1 MSCVNWWNECTNPEC
16 KNVGYDRH
24 RKGTCEKCGADNDNI
39 REWDEE
45 PDHDDEE

>member
-16 KNVGYDRH
+16 KNVGYDRI
-24 RKGTCEKCGADNDNI
+24 RITTCEKCGSENGCV

-45 PDHDDEE
+45 NDHHDE